1 MRLLCLVLLTAL
13 AHAESLQLDDGR
25 VIVGKR
31 VQRGQKIVILETDF
45 GPLKIP
51 KERLAETGTVT
62 RKPPPKRRAIQT
74 RWLLIECDLSEAR
87 AKLYADQLDAFFD
100 WMIRVYDLDLKRVR
114 RDAPYRMFLYR
125 RRGDFKK
132 VQAEVAPAIERKGK
146 GFAEGVAGFYSSGAG
161 AIYMW
166 DAEGA
171 RGGVHLGVA
180 KHETT
185 HLLNHLMARQFGL
198 NIPSWFEEGSAT
210 YFSMY
215 IALGGKT
222 TGEPPDH
229 PGALARVVG
238 EIDGGKPMTSRELRA
253 VRYENFL
260 GRQYSWGWGLVR
272 FFRHHKSGKRW
283 ARLLKHL
290 RTISRSGVT
299 DSEERRF
306 LKAAGFRS
314 SDALDKVW
322 HNHLV
327 SAKPEGET
335 PVGTS
340 PAVLERIAAIAKP
353 AKDLARNFAR
363 IGISLARA
371 HEASP
376 AIVYLR
382 AALRGGVQDAE
393 VYYQLAT
400 SLARLQGG
408 AQWPDEAVAALRNA
422 VGQAPLRAAYRLML
436 GRQLLRRGKTRDAR
450 DMLGLALVLAGED
463 DDEIALAV
471 ALLRAAAALEPDRP
485 IAEVATTLSKSVP
498 PAEPALRL
506 AHVYH
511 LQEAEE
517 WGALAALLEQRI
529 ADGSA
534 TFLERAML
542 AGLFKATDELDEA
555 LAIYATLL
563 REDPKALQLWP
574 DRIECLLGLGR
585 KADAREAL
593 QKALQAIRDD
603 PRELGWIRRRL
614 ERIRLD

>member
-1 MRLLCLVLLTAL
+1 
-13 AHAESLQLDDGR
+13 
-25 VIVGKR
+25 
-31 VQRGQKIVILETDF
+31 
-45 GPLKIP
+45 
-51 KERLAETGTVT
+51 
-62 RKPPPKRRAIQT
+62 
-74 RWLLIECDLSEAR
+74 
-87 AKLYADQLDAFFD
+87 
-100 WMIRVYDLDLKRVR
+100 
-114 RDAPYRMFLYR
+114 
-125 RRGDFKK
+125 
-132 VQAEVAPAIERKGK
+132 
-146 GFAEGVAGFYSSGAG
+146 
-161 AIYMW
+161 
-166 DAEGA
+166 
-171 RGGVHLGVA
+171 
-180 KHETT
+180 
-185 HLLNHLMARQFGL
+185 
-198 NIPSWFEEGSAT
+198 
-210 YFSMY
+210 
-215 IALGGKT
+215 
-222 TGEPPDH
+222 
-229 PGALARVVG
+229 
-238 EIDGGKPMTSRELRA
+238 
-253 VRYENFL
+253 
-260 GRQYSWGWGLVR
+260 
-272 FFRHHKSGKRW
+272 
-283 ARLLKHL
+283 
-290 RTISRSGVT
+290 
-299 DSEERRF
+299 
-306 LKAAGFRS
+306 
-314 SDALDKVW
+314 
-322 HNHLV
+322 
-327 SAKPEGET
+327 
-335 PVGTS
+335 
-340 PAVLERIAAIAKP
+340 
-353 AKDLARNFAR
+353 
-363 IGISLARA
+363 
-371 HEASP
+371 
-376 AIVYLR
+376 
-382 AALRGGVQDAE
+382 